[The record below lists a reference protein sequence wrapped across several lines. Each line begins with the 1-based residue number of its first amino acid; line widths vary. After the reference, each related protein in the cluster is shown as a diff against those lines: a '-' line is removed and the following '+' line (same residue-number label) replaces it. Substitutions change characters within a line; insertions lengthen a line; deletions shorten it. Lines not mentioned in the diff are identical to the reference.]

1 MANNLRIP
9 QIFKLL
15 LFSIILTTLASY
27 KIFANPDTSSFAP
40 NYLPTLDIPYYNG
53 SIKIDGKLDDEGW
66 KIANI
71 ASNFSEA
78 SPGDRIK
85 PKVDTKVLT
94 IYNNEY
100 IYFAFKCYDNPEKI
114 RYSYTDRDASFNDD
128 CVGIILDTYGNA
140 EWAYEI
146 SLNPLGLQSDLRWT
160 PSGEDLG
167 FDFIF
172 FSEGMIIDSGYQVE
186 LAIPFSSLRFPNKPE
201 QVWRAT
207 FWRNHQ
213 ADTRRQYSWAAISQ
227 NNPCLPCQFGYLTG
241 IKNVKSVNRLELLP
255 SIIAHQSGYLPS
267 SNSGSQH
274 FVDEKVKIDPSLGI
288 KYSFTPSLTAEATI
302 NPDFSQVESDVQ
314 QIDVN
319 TTFALSYEEK
329 RPFFQEAGDLL
340 KSRFNTVYTRSIN
353 DPLYGAR
360 ITGRFNKSSL
370 AIISAYDEHSPLIIP
385 QEEHSYSLYGGAGK
399 SLVNILRYKQ
409 TVYEN
414 SYLGAIVTDR
424 RFENNGSGTLISLDG
439 SLRFL
444 DNYYFKFQYANSYTS
459 NINDSILNMGII
471 EEVKRPKIFENIS
484 SWGRAI
490 NASFLKDAKYWD
502 FTFSYEEISPTFRAD
517 VGLMPKNNYRQGY
530 LSTSYTFYPNS
541 KYIDIMS
548 PSLEVARVWNFD
560 GIRKD
565 QWISPSLYIQF
576 KSQTYLTL
584 WYLWSRE
591 RYENIDIPGI
601 RRGGISISSNFTD
614 IISLYFN
621 IESGRMI
628 ARNLITP
635 ILGKGNNIAFGISLK
650 LFKRFFIDPD
660 YTFSNL
666 KDPQTNTVIFNGYI
680 FRTKFTYQFT
690 RELFVRLIAQ
700 YDQFS
705 DRFDIEPLI
714 YYKLNPF
721 SIFYIGSSLN
731 YNYYNEYN
739 WKNTQR
745 QYFVKFQYLF
755 QL

>member
-1 MANNLRIP
+1 MQQKFN
-9 QIFKLL
+9 LL
-15 LFSIILTTLASY
+15 LFSIIFIAFLSNKVL
-27 KIFANPDTSSFAP
+27 ANPDTSSFTP
-40 NYLPTLDIPYYNG
+40 NYLPTLDIPYFNG
-53 SIKIDGKLDDEGW
+53 NIQVDGKMDEEVW

-85 PKVDTKVLT
+85 PKVDTKVFCL
-94 IYNNEY
+94 YNNEY
-100 IYFAFKCYDNPEKI
+100 IYFAFICYDNPETI

-128 CVGIILDTYGNA
+128 EIGLILDTYGNA

-146 SLNPLGLQSDLRWT
+146 LLNPLGIQADLRWT
-160 PSGEDLG
+160 PSGEDMS
-167 FDFIF
+167 FDMIYY
-172 FSEGMIIDSGYQVE
+172 SKGMITDSGFQVE

-227 NNPCLPCQFGYLTG
+227 NNPCLLCQFGYLTG

-255 SIIAHQSGYLPS
+255 SIIAHQLGYLPS

-274 FVDEKVKIDPSLGI
+274 FVDEKVKIDPSLGV

-302 NPDFSQVESDVQ
+302 NPDFSQIESDVQ

-319 TTFALSYEEK
+319 STFALFYDEK

-340 KSRFNTVYTRSIN
+340 QSRFNTIYTRSIN

-370 AIISAYDEHSPLIIP
+370 AIISAYDEHSPLIVP
-385 QEEHSYSLYGGAGK
+385 QEEYSYSLFGGAGK

-424 RFENNGSGTLISLDG
+424 RFEDNGSGTMMSIDG
-439 SLRFL
+439 LLRFL
-444 DNYYFKFQYANSYTS
+444 DNYFFKFQFAESYTS
-459 NINDSILNMGII
+459 NINDSILNIGII
-471 EEVKRPKIFENIS
+471 EEGTKPKIFEDGFK
-484 SWGRAI
+484 WGRAI
-490 NASFLKDAKYWD
+490 NATIERDAKFWN
-502 FTFSYEEISPTFRAD
+502 FEIEYEEVGPTFRAD
-517 VGLMPKNNYRQGY
+517 VGMMPKNNFREVEA
-530 LSTSYTFYPNS
+530 STSYNFYPNS
-541 KYIDIMS
+541 KYLDIIT
-548 PSLEVARVWNFD
+548 PSIEVARIWNFD

-565 QWISPSLYIQF
+565 QWISPNLYIQF
-576 KSQTYLTL
+576 KKQTSLSL

-591 RYENIDIPGI
+591 RYAGADFPGI
-601 RRGGISISSNFTD
+601 NRGGINFNSNFTD
-614 IISLYFN
+614 IISFYFN

-628 ARNLITP
+628 ARNLDNP
-635 ILGKGNNIAFGISLK
+635 ILGKGNNINFGISLK

-666 KDPQTNTVIFNGYI
+666 KDPKTNDVIFNGYI
-680 FRTKFTYQFT
+680 LRTKFTYQFT
-690 RELFVRLIAQ
+690 RELFVRLVAQ
-700 YDQFS
+700 YDQFY

-721 SIFYIGSSLN
+721 SIFYIGSTLD
-731 YNYYNEYN
+731 YNYYSENN
-739 WKNTQR
+739 WRNTQR

-755 QL
+755 QI